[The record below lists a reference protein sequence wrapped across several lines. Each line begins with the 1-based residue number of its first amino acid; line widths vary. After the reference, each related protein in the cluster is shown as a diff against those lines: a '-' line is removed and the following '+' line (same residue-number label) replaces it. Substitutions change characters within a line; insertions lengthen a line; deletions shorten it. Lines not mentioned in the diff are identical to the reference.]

1 MLTVSGLH
9 RHQPSK
15 QINKKSFNYYFFGI
29 QSIWGYFA
37 TKRMTRVVYIFSA
50 RSISAF
56 RNSPIITES
65 IVGYPVYC
73 RIGRAQG
80 PRLRGTKVRQVRRV
94 MISNYG
100 MKLTFYSIL
109 HILISI
115 LRRHI
120 RHGFTHTGTTGTR
133 YLPIY
138 SLYTTCI
145 MFNPRIL

>member
-15 QINKKSFNYYFFGI
+15 QCNKTSFNYYFFGI
-29 QSIWGYFA
+29 QSIFNRDFA

-56 RNSPIITES
+56 RNTPKITDS

-80 PRLRGTKVRQVRRV
+80 PRLRGTKVRLVGRV

-100 MKLTFYSIL
+100 MNIAFYSIL

-133 YLPIY
+133 YLPI
-138 SLYTTCI
+138 
-145 MFNPRIL
+145 

>member
-15 QINKKSFNYYFFGI
+15 QCNNKSFNYYFFGI
-29 QSIWGYFA
+29 QSIWGDFA

-56 RNSPIITES
+56 RNTPKITES
-65 IVGYPVYC
+65 FVGYPGYC

-80 PRLRGTKVRQVRRV
+80 PRLRGTKVRLVGRV

-100 MKLTFYSIL
+100 MNITFYSIL

-120 RHGFTHTGTTGTR
+120 RHGFTYTGTTGTR
-133 YLPIY
+133 YLPIC

>member
-15 QINKKSFNYYFFGI
+15 QCNKKSFNFFFGI
-29 QSIWGYFA
+29 QSIWGDFA

-56 RNSPIITES
+56 RNTPKITES
-65 IVGYPVYC
+65 FVGYPGYC

-100 MKLTFYSIL
+100 INITFYSIL

-115 LRRHI
+115 LKETYPPWLYPYRHSPDKV
-120 RHGFTHTGTTGTR
+120 FTN
-133 YLPIY
+133 L
-138 SLYTTCI
+138 
-145 MFNPRIL
+145 

>member
-15 QINKKSFNYYFFGI
+15 QCNKTSFNYYFFGI
-29 QSIWGYFA
+29 QSIFNRDFA

-56 RNSPIITES
+56 RNTPKITES
-65 IVGYPVYC
+65 FGGYPGYC

-80 PRLRGTKVRQVRRV
+80 PRLRGTKVRQVGRV

-100 MKLTFYSIL
+100 MNITFYSIL

-120 RHGFTHTGTTGTR
+120 RHGFTYTGTTGTR
-133 YLPIY
+133 YLPI
-138 SLYTTCI
+138 
-145 MFNPRIL
+145 

>member
-15 QINKKSFNYYFFGI
+15 QCNKKSFNFFVFGI
-29 QSIWGYFA
+29 QSIFNRDFA

-56 RNSPIITES
+56 RNTPKITES
-65 IVGYPVYC
+65 FGGYPGYC

-80 PRLRGTKVRQVRRV
+80 PRLRGTKVRLVRCV

-100 MKLTFYSIL
+100 MNITFYSIL

-115 LRRHI
+115 LKGTYPPWLYPYRHSPDKV
-120 RHGFTHTGTTGTR
+120 FTN
-133 YLPIY
+133 L
-138 SLYTTCI
+138 
-145 MFNPRIL
+145 

>member
-1 MLTVSGLH
+1 
-9 RHQPSK
+9 
-15 QINKKSFNYYFFGI
+15 
-29 QSIWGYFA
+29 
-37 TKRMTRVVYIFSA
+37 MTRVVYIFSA

-56 RNSPIITES
+56 RNTPKITES
-65 IVGYPVYC
+65 FVGYLVYC

-100 MKLTFYSIL
+100 MNIAFYSIL

-115 LRRHI
+115 LKETYI
-120 RHGFTHTGTTGTR
+120 CHGFTYTGATRTR

-138 SLYTTCI
+138 SLYGLIRGFCSEANAPIDNSTGK
-145 MFNPRIL
+145 NRV

>member
-15 QINKKSFNYYFFGI
+15 QCNKKSFNYYFFGI
-29 QSIWGYFA
+29 QSIFNRDFA

-56 RNSPIITES
+56 RNTPKITES
-65 IVGYPVYC
+65 FGGYPGYC

-80 PRLRGTKVRQVRRV
+80 PRLRGTKVRQVRCV

-100 MKLTFYSIL
+100 MNITFFSIL

-115 LRRHI
+115 LKETYPPWLYPYRHSPDKV
-120 RHGFTHTGTTGTR
+120 FTN
-133 YLPIY
+133 L
-138 SLYTTCI
+138 
-145 MFNPRIL
+145 